1 MSDLDAD
8 LYGDLYGND
17 DADFGEQPE
26 DGQTADTTSQPEPK
40 LAAKPAPA
48 PSTSKPA
55 TVDTSQQQQAHP
67 GPTSA
72 PTPIATFA
80 PVTQQIPTYEQPQ
93 PAEYRNAAASSGDAY
108 QNMSAAER
116 SVRPS
121 EMKDE
126 G

>member
-1 MSDLDAD
+1 MSDLDED

-17 DADFGEQPE
+17 DPELTEQAADNAE
-26 DGQTADTTSQPEPK
+26 AASAPEP
-40 LAAKPAPA
+40 AAKPAVKAEPV
-48 PSTSKPA
+48 PA
-55 TVDTSQQQQAHP
+55 TIPPAASEQKPQPIPTTAQA
-67 GPTSA
+67 
-72 PTPIATFA
+72 PIPAYM

-93 PAEYRNAAASSGDAY
+93 PYESRGAGASGEY
-108 QNMSAAER
+108 QNMSASER

>member
-1 MSDLDAD
+1 MSDLDED

-17 DADFGEQPE
+17 DPEVAEQAADSA
-26 DGQTADTTSQPEPK
+26 DGPSQPEP
-40 LAAKPAPA
+40 AAKPVVKAEPTPLTVPPA
-48 PSTSKPA
+48 VSDS
-55 TVDTSQQQQAHP
+55 TSQQKSHT
-67 GPTSA
+67 GPTNTQA
-72 PTPIATFA
+72 PIPAYM

-93 PAEYRNAAASSGDAY
+93 AYESRGSGAGEY